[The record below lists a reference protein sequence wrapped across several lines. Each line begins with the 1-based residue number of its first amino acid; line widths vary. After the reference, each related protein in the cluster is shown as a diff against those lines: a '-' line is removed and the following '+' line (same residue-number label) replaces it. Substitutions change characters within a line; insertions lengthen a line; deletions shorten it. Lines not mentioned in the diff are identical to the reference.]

1 LEVTMSTSLDSLPVL
16 PAAAAGVVFAREL
29 RAQVRRA
36 SLALEVAACQGE
48 DVLEHPAWGR
58 IAELLDI
65 ARRHDIDI

>member
-1 LEVTMSTSLDSLPVL
+1 MSTSLDSLQVS
-16 PAAAAGVVFAREL
+16 PAAPTGDAFTREL
-29 RAQVRRA
+29 RSQVRGA

-65 ARRHDIDI
+65 ARRNNVEL

>member
-1 LEVTMSTSLDSLPVL
+1 MSTSLDSLP
-16 PAAAAGVVFAREL
+16 AQSTSVVGTAFAREL

-36 SLALEVAACQGE
+36 SLALEVAASQGE

-65 ARRHDIDI
+65 ARRNNVEI

>member
-1 LEVTMSTSLDSLPVL
+1 MSTSLESLQVLPVS
-16 PAAAAGVVFAREL
+16 AAGAVFAREL

-36 SLALEVAACQGE
+36 SLALEVAACQGD

-65 ARRHDIDI
+65 ARRHNVDI

>member
-1 LEVTMSTSLDSLPVL
+1 MSTSLDSLKVPNAV
-16 PAAAAGVVFAREL
+16 PAGDAFAREL

-36 SLALEVAACQGE
+36 SLALEVAACEGE

-65 ARRHDIDI
+65 ARRHNVEI